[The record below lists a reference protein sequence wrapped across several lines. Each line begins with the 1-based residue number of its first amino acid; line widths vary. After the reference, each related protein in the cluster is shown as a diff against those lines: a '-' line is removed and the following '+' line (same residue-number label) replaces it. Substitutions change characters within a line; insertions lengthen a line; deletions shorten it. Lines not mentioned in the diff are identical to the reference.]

1 MSFVLCCLETAVA
14 WGTHSGHLKPYWK
27 IPTVVNEK
35 RTRVLRVSLVSIIFI
50 RFPDALSGNEA
61 ANFIPSLGC

>member
-1 MSFVLCCLETAVA
+1 MAFVLCCLETAVA

-27 IPTVVNEK
+27 TPTVVNEK
-35 RTRVLRVSLVSIIFI
+35 RTMRVSLVSIIFI

-61 ANFIPSLGC
+61 ANFIHSLGC